1 MNGKTTVTR
10 ATFSSFQESTKQD
23 WELIMSQRGSL
34 STSLPGNIL
43 EQLEHLRNDYGGF
56 PVDRLEQFAN
66 SYSR

>member
-1 MNGKTTVTR
+1 MNEKTTVTR

-34 STSLPGNIL
+34 SSSLPGNIL

-56 PVDRLEQFAN
+56 PLDRLEH
-66 SYSR
+66 S